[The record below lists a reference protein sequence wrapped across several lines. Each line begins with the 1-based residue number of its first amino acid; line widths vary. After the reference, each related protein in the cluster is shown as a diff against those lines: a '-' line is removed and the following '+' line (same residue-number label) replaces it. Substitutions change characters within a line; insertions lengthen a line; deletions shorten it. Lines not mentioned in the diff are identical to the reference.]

1 LRRQSFFV
9 PFVPFVV
16 NPSLSLPAE
25 PQMPLTDHLL
35 AFLLATLI
43 FAAIPGP
50 GILYTAAQT
59 LARGRAGGLMAA
71 LGIHLG
77 GYLHVAAAALG
88 LAAVFQLVPT
98 LYLAVKLAGALYLV
112 ILGIGIIR
120 GGVAADDLPLVI
132 GKSPRRAF
140 AQSIAVEAF
149 NPKTALFYL
158 AFLPQFV
165 EPAAGA
171 PLWLQ
176 FLAFGI
182 VVNIAFS
189 VADIVAVLLTA
200 AVLAR
205 LRRTRTAQR
214 VARAIGGS
222 VMIALGLRLATARD

>member
-1 LRRQSFFV
+1 M
-9 PFVPFVV
+9 
-16 NPSLSLPAE
+16 PS
-25 PQMPLTDHLL
+25 TDHLL
-35 AFLLATLI
+35 AFLVATLI
-43 FAAIPGP
+43 FAVIPGP

-59 LARGRAGGLMAA
+59 LARGRAGGLLAV

-88 LAAVFQLVPT
+88 LAAVFQLIPT

-112 ILGIGIIR
+112 WLGIGIIR
-120 GGVAADDLPLVI
+120 GGIAADDLPHII

-140 AQSIAVEAF
+140 IESIAVEAL
-149 NPKTALFYL
+149 NPKTAIFYL

-165 EPAAGA
+165 EPSAAA

-176 FLAFGI
+176 FLALGI
-182 VVNIAFS
+182 VVNLAFS
-189 VADIVAVLLTA
+189 LGDLAAVLLTT

-205 LRRTRTAQR
+205 LRRTRSAQR

-222 VMIALGLRLATARD
+222 VMIGLGVHLATARD